1 MRGFSAV
8 RRLCEG
14 ICWLTR
20 RNIFLR
26 YYPFTYGD
34 IALRTRS
41 VQWPVQTQRRGFL
54 GKKQRG

>member
-54 GKKQRG
+54 GEK